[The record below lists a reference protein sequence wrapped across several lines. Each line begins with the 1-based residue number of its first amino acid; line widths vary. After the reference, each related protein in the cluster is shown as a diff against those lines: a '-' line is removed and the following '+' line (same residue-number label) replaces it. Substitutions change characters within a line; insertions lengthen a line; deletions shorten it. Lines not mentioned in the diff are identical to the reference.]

1 MSPIHHTSQT
11 RLSSSRGS
19 SSLSTIT
26 RSAETY
32 SFHFNMLLETDI
44 MLQSKTAEYDLYSN
58 PTTGILSRLPRAW
71 VPYAEL
77 IRFHKPA
84 GILFIHLPYLLGN
97 LFAASIKENPPLPG
111 DMLRMNLVLFGV
123 AFVVRSVGCTW
134 NDIVDREVDKYIS
147 RSSV

>member
-1 MSPIHHTSQT
+1 
-11 RLSSSRGS
+11 
-19 SSLSTIT
+19 
-26 RSAETY
+26 
-32 SFHFNMLLETDI
+32 MLLETDI
-44 MLQSKTAEYDLYSN
+44 MLQSKTAEYDLYST
-58 PTTGILSRLPRAW
+58 PTTGILSRLPSAW

-84 GILFIHLPYLLGN
+84 GILFIYIPYVLGN
-97 LFAASIKENPPLPG
+97 LFAASIKENMPLPG
-111 DMLRMNLVLFGV
+111 DMLRVNLVLFGV